1 MRRFLGFLFERRDYV
16 SLFLAIVVSIYLL
29 SYSESPE
36 VRKIQSKVNTVL
48 TVLYQPVLWVRGI
61 SEVREENQ
69 LLREKVMQLLF
80 LNSSLLSFKAEN
92 EELRAM
98 LDYERVSQYELVPAR
113 IINKGIAPLIS
124 SVTIDTGSEY
134 GIGIDYAVV
143 GLGGVVGKTVS
154 VGKKTSVVQ
163 LMTDYNFR
171 ISVKLEKSAA
181 TGILR
186 WKSGETFEVWEI
198 PKAVDVGIGERIITS
213 GFSDIFPENFPVG
226 LVVGVTERPEML
238 HKIVV
243 ADAFTDFTALQ
254 HLFVILKEA
263 R

>member
-36 VRKIQSKVNTVL
+36 VRLIQSKVNTVL

-124 SVTIDTGSEY
+124 SVTIDTGSE
-134 GIGIDYAVV
+134 
-143 GLGGVVGKTVS
+143 
-154 VGKKTSVVQ
+154 
-163 LMTDYNFR
+163 
-171 ISVKLEKSAA
+171 
-181 TGILR
+181 
-186 WKSGETFEVWEI
+186 
-198 PKAVDVGIGERIITS
+198 
-213 GFSDIFPENFPVG
+213 
-226 LVVGVTERPEML
+226 
-238 HKIVV
+238 
-243 ADAFTDFTALQ
+243 
-254 HLFVILKEA
+254 
-263 R
+263 